1 MADIDLGLRLAEL
14 LATKLCHDISGPL
27 NTMLGAA
34 DVAEDDPSATAEAF
48 GLMVDA
54 SKGMAARLQICR
66 AAWGGG
72 GAMSG
77 PAFAKLASNLEGRRF
92 RLDLQRLETGV
103 DFSADAARILLNIL
117 LVAGES
123 LPRGGVAAL
132 QGNPS
137 HDVILQID
145 GPQAAWPADFMALLA
160 DPAEAWAMLDDPA
173 RLQTQL
179 TVLLAAQAGI
189 RISVLMGNTA
199 TPAPP
204 LLIALGT

>member
-14 LATKLCHDISGPL
+14 VATKLCHDISGPL

-34 DVAEDDPSATAEAF
+34 DVAEDDPTATAEAF

-54 SKGMAARLQICR
+54 SRGMAARLHVCR

-72 GAMSG
+72 GAMTAA
-77 PAFAKLASNLEGRRF
+77 AFAKLAANLEGRRF
-92 RLDLQRLETGV
+92 SLDLQRLEMTA
-103 DFSADAARILLNIL
+103 DFSADAARIMLNLL
-117 LVAGES
+117 LVASEG

-137 HDVILQID
+137 QDLILQID
-145 GPQAAWPADFMALLA
+145 GPQAAWPAGFVAMLA
-160 DPAEAWAMLDDPA
+160 DPAEAWATLDDPS
-173 RLQTQL
+173 RLQVQL

-189 RISVLMGNTA
+189 RISVLMGSTA

-204 LLIALGT
+204 LLIALGQ